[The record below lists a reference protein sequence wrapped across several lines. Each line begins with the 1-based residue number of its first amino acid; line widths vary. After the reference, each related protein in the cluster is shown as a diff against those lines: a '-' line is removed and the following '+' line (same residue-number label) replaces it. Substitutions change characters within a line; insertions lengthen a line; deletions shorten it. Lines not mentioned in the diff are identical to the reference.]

1 MKQPLAILIFILF
14 SVLSHAQK
22 DSVPLHKP
30 KVIVGIASFYSAN
43 LDGTKTATGEIFRNS
58 KLTAASNNY
67 KLNTWVKVTNLRNNK
82 SVIVKINDRMH
93 EKMAHHGRVI
103 DLSREAAKK
112 LSFFSHGL
120 TRVKIE
126 EISKE
131 KSK

>member
-1 MKQPLAILIFILF
+1 MKQPLALLIFILF
-14 SVLSHAQK
+14 SLLSHAQK

-93 EKMAHHGRVI
+93 KKMAHHGRVI

-112 LSFFSHGL
+112 LNFFNHGL

-126 EISKE
+126 EISKDSV
-131 KSK
+131 K